1 MKNEIK
7 PLWIGL
13 AAVGAVILLVV
24 LYKAFLAE
32 PPMPAPITQADE
44 AKYKGMN
51 AQNYAASNMQ
61 QHMGGGPGGQ
71 QGSMQQRMGQGY
83 GGGQGGYG
91 GGQGGYGGAPR

>member
-13 AAVGAVILLVV
+13 AAVGAIILLVV

-32 PPMPAPITQADE
+32 PPMPSGVSRE
-44 AKYKGMN
+44 EEMKHKGMN
-51 AQNYAASNMQ
+51 ATTYSNSYKQQYSAPRPGGGMQ
-61 QHMGGGPGGQ
+61 GGMPPGGPGGY
-71 QGSMQQRMGQGY
+71 GRPSGY
-83 GGGQGGYG
+83 

>member
-13 AAVGAVILLVV
+13 AAVGAVILLAV

-32 PPMPAPITQADE
+32 PPMPAGVSRAE
-44 AKYKGMN
+44 EEKYKGMN
-51 AQNYAASNMQ
+51 AKNYASSNMQ
-61 QHMGGGPGGQ
+61 QHMGGGPAGQQ

-91 GGQGGYGGAPR
+91 GAPR